1 MSRIGKK
8 PVVVPPKV
16 QVELSGQT
24 ITVKGPRGSLTREL
38 HPEVNVCIKNNE
50 IVVERLSD
58 RPLHRS
64 LHGVTRT
71 IISNMVEGVTK
82 GYEKK
87 LEAAGVGWRASVQG
101 KKLVLTVGYSHPVEI
116 DPPAGIEFKAETVAK
131 PPFGN
136 IPLITVSGNDKEVVG
151 QMAATIRGV
160 REPEPYLGKGIAYV
174 GEKIRRKAGK
184 TSK

>member
-8 PVVVPPKV
+8 PIAVPANV
-16 QVELSGQT
+16 QVDLTGQN
-24 ITVKGPRGSLTREL
+24 ITVKGPKGTLTREL
-38 HPEVNVCIKNNE
+38 HSEVIVRNE
-50 IVVERLSD
+50 GSEIIVERPSNNP
-58 RPLHRS
+58 RHRS

-101 KKLVLTVGYSHPVEI
+101 KKLVLNVGYSHPVEI

-136 IPLITVSGNDKEVVG
+136 VPLITVSGIDKEVVG
-151 QMAATIRGV
+151 QMAATVRSI

>member
-8 PVVVPPKV
+8 PIAVPPKV
-16 QVELSGQT
+16 QVELNGQT
-24 ITVKGPRGSLTREL
+24 ITVTGPRGTLTREL
-38 HPEVNVCIKNNE
+38 HPEVNVRIENNE
-50 IVVERLSD
+50 INVERLSD

-71 IISNMVEGVTK
+71 IIFNMVEGVTK

-87 LEAAGVGWRASVQG
+87 LEAAGVGWRANVQG

>member
-8 PVVVPPKV
+8 PIVIPPTV
-16 QVELSGQT
+16 QVELDGQK
-24 ITVKGPRGSLTREL
+24 ITVTGPRGLLTRQL
-38 HPEVNVCIKNNE
+38 HPDVSVEVGSTE
-50 IVVERLSD
+50 IAVKRPSD
-58 RPLHRS
+58 STLHRA

-71 IISNMVEGVTK
+71 VIANMIEGVTK
-82 GYEKK
+82 GYVKK
-87 LEAAGVGWRASVQG
+87 LEAAGVGWRANVQG

-116 DPPAGIEFKAETVAK
+116 DPPQGIEFKAETVAK

>member
-8 PVVVPPKV
+8 PIAIPPA
-16 QVELSGQT
+16 VEVSLNGQT
-24 ITVKGPRGSLTREL
+24 ITVTGPRGSLRREL
-38 HPEVNVCIKNNE
+38 HAEVDVEVSKTE
-50 IVVERLSD
+50 IAVKRLSD
-58 RPLHRS
+58 SQLHRS

-71 IISNMVEGVTK
+71 VIANMVDGVTK
-82 GYEKK
+82 GYVKK

-116 DPPAGIEFKAETVAK
+116 DPPAGIEFKTEIVAK

-136 IPLITVSGNDKEVVG
+136 IPLITVSGNDKEAVG
-151 QMAATIRGV
+151 QTAATIRGI